1 MSILPGAI
9 LPNYAYLASGD
20 AAPANGI
27 FVPLASLTGLT
38 PAEANATSGD
48 GRKVAFE
55 LCRAMFVNLDAL
67 PTANRP
73 SRFTITRGIPAGI
86 DQTIVRQTY
95 TLSFDIDFS
104 GSDVAAEP

>member
-1 MSILPGAI
+1 MSLLPTAI
-9 LPNYAYLASGD
+9 LPNYAYLNSGD
-20 AAPANGI
+20 SVPSAGI
-27 FVPLASLTGLT
+27 FIPLASLPGLT
-38 PAEANATSGD
+38 AAEANATTGD

-55 LCRAMFVNLDAL
+55 LCRAIFANLEAL
-67 PTANRP
+67 PVASRP

-104 GSDVAAEP
+104 GSDVANEP